1 LAFRGYD
8 EATFTAA
15 LRELVAQGLATEEA
29 DVFALTETGRKVREE
44 VEQNTDEIFFAA
56 WSELSNGQ
64 LLQIRNRLLRLR
76 RNLQALVGDKIAAER
91 KDLWPQVVAMGGAM
105 FQLVRQRTQAVRE
118 ELGLNRPFAILAL
131 FAASAHENGIA
142 TAAKL
147 RQRAP
152 YVHPDKMEGY
162 LQNLVETQQLRPGE
176 NGVTGAYYI
185 TEKGRETIQIHLD
198 NFWGEAAQLQP
209 IPEKD
214 IERIAELLDRVVVAI
229 MQLNEPAKPT
239 FEAMQWLKV
248 PEDATALIR
257 IDHAID
263 NLSAFRDDAHLA
275 TFRVSG
281 HVWETLTDVWQ
292 GAANTADAIAERH
305 PNRGYDTADYAQAL
319 SELVNRGWLSET
331 DGVYALTEAG
341 QAVRDEAETLTDR
354 YFYAA
359 WGVLNLDEVQELRD
373 LLPKLEA
380 GLKELAEPVA
390 A

>member
-1 LAFRGYD
+1 
-8 EATFTAA
+8 
-15 LRELVAQGLATEEA
+15 
-29 DVFALTETGRKVREE
+29 
-44 VEQNTDEIFFAA
+44 
-56 WSELSNGQ
+56 
-64 LLQIRNRLLRLR
+64 
-76 RNLQALVGDKIAAER
+76 
-91 KDLWPQVVAMGGAM
+91 
-105 FQLVRQRTQAVRE
+105 
-118 ELGLNRPFAILAL
+118 
-131 FAASAHENGIA
+131 
-142 TAAKL
+142 
-147 RQRAP
+147 
-152 YVHPDKMEGY
+152 
-162 LQNLVETQQLRPGE
+162 
-176 NGVTGAYYI
+176 
-185 TEKGRETIQIHLD
+185 
-198 NFWGEAAQLQP
+198 
-209 IPEKD
+209 
-214 IERIAELLDRVVVAI
+214 
-229 MQLNEPAKPT
+229 
-239 FEAMQWLKV
+239 MQWLKI

-275 TFRVSG
+275 TFRANG
-281 HVWETLTDVWQ
+281 FVWEALTDVWQ

-305 PNRGYDTADYAQAL
+305 SNRGYYSADYAQAL